1 MEDTKMENNVQVF
14 NNDEFGE
21 VRTVMIHGEPWF
33 VASDVC
39 KVLEIGNPSQAF
51 TRLDDDEKQITLIS
65 NEGNRGNPNIVVINE
80 SGLYSLIV
88 GSRKPEARAFKRW
101 ITHDVIP
108 AIRKTGGYIAD
119 PEKFINEYF
128 SALSEDTK
136 RGFALDMYR
145 ETKRLGEQ
153 NRQLTATI
161 EEQRPHVEFAN
172 QVTASE
178 DAIDM
183 GLYSKTIQKFGV
195 TIGRNT
201 LFRKLRECGVLM
213 ADNTPYQRFLNSGWF
228 KVIEYTYEAG
238 GVPRLGTKTLVTG
251 KGQIK
256 IAELVRNN
264 FAFGEAC

>member
-1 MEDTKMENNVQVF
+1 M
-14 NNDEFGE
+14 
-21 VRTVMIHGEPWF
+21 
-33 VASDVC
+33 
-39 KVLEIGNPSQAF
+39 
-51 TRLDDDEKQITLIS
+51 
-65 NEGNRGNPNIVVINE
+65 
-80 SGLYSLIV
+80 
-88 GSRKPEARAFKRW
+88 
-101 ITHDVIP
+101 IP

-251 KGQIK
+251 KGQVK

-264 FAFGEAC
+264 FAFGEAY

>member
-1 MEDTKMENNVQVF
+1 MEAENNIQVF
-14 NNDEFGE
+14 NNDQFGS
-21 VRTVMIHGEPWF
+21 VRTVIKDGEPWF
-33 VASDVC
+33 VAADVC
-39 KVLEIGNPSQAF
+39 KALEIDA
-51 TRLDDDEKQITLIS
+51 TATRRLDEDEKSALRLTQTSSNGTEQGRDVTVIS
-65 NEGNRGNPNIVVINE
+65 E
-80 SGLYSLIV
+80 SGLYALV
-88 GSRKPEARAFKRW
+88 LGSRKPEAKAFKRW
-101 ITHDVIP
+101 VTHDVIP

-228 KVIEYTYEAG
+228 KVIEYTYEVG

-251 KGQIK
+251 KGQVK

-264 FAFGEAC
+264 FTFKEAC

>member
-1 MEDTKMENNVQVF
+1 MEDTKMENNIQVF
-14 NNDEFGE
+14 NNEEFGS
-21 VRTVMIHGEPWF
+21 VRTIIDGESILF
-33 VASDVC
+33 CAKDVASALGYKDPNDAVRTHC
-39 KVLEIGNPSQAF
+39 KWVVKRPLPHPQSP
-51 TRLDDDEKQITLIS
+51 EKQIEASFIPENDVYRLIMRS
-65 NEGNRGNPNIVVINE
+65 KLPSAE
-80 SGLYSLIV
+80 
-88 GSRKPEARAFKRW
+88 KFEAW
-101 ITHDVIP
+101 VMDDVLP
-108 AIRKTGGYIAD
+108 TIRKTGGYIAD

-153 NRQLTATI
+153 NRQLTATT

-228 KVIEYTYEAG
+228 KVIEYTCEVG

-251 KGQIK
+251 KGQIR

>member
-1 MEDTKMENNVQVF
+1 M
-14 NNDEFGE
+14 
-21 VRTVMIHGEPWF
+21 
-33 VASDVC
+33 
-39 KVLEIGNPSQAF
+39 
-51 TRLDDDEKQITLIS
+51 
-65 NEGNRGNPNIVVINE
+65 
-80 SGLYSLIV
+80 
-88 GSRKPEARAFKRW
+88 
-101 ITHDVIP
+101 IP
-108 AIRKTGGYIAD
+108 AIGKRWLYRRSGEI
-119 PEKFINEYF
+119 INEYF

-201 LFRKLRECGVLM
+201 LFRK
-213 ADNTPYQRFLNSGWF
+213 AQRMWRTDG
-228 KVIEYTYEAG
+228 
-238 GVPRLGTKTLVTG
+238 
-251 KGQIK
+251 
-256 IAELVRNN
+256 
-264 FAFGEAC
+264 